1 MTQQIDLRDWVLP
14 SGELLLSPELVERY
28 SELHEDAT
36 VSELFSWF
44 FRQAGKLASHQVEI
58 EYIQNNEVKFRL
70 GISSEARDARLTI
83 SRIGVSGVWF
93 LKEINTEPDGYK
105 TFAFFEKDS
114 DAIAFKM
121 AI

>member
-1 MTQQIDLRDWVLP
+1 MTQRIDLRDWALP
-14 SGELLLSPELVERY
+14 SGEILLSPELVERY

-44 FRQAGKLASHQVEI
+44 FRRASKLAPHQVEI
-58 EYIQNNEVKFRL
+58 EYNPNNEVKFRL
-70 GISSEARDARLTI
+70 GVSSEAQDARFTI

-93 LKEINTEPDGYK
+93 LKEIKTEQDGYK
-105 TFAFFEKDS
+105 TFAFFAKDS